1 MERIIGNLDKVKLKL
16 DEAFFYLDEIEGLV
30 QEDEL
35 SDEAGTRVT
44 QASERLA
51 GELAALSRRV
61 AELQDIPQAL
71 EQQEGGGGA
80 SAAESAE

>member
-1 MERIIGNLDKVKLKL
+1 LERIIGNLDKVKLKL

-51 GELAALSRRV
+51 GELAALNRRV
-61 AELQDIPQAL
+61 AELQDILQAL

>member
-16 DEAFFYLDEIEGLV
+16 DEAFFYLDEIEGLA

-51 GELAALSRRV
+51 GELAALNRRV
-61 AELQDIPQAL
+61 AELQDILQAL

>member
-44 QASERLA
+44 QASERPA
-51 GELAALSRRV
+51 GELAALNRRV
-61 AELQDIPQAL
+61 AELQDILQAL

>member
-61 AELQDIPQAL
+61 AELQDILQAL

-80 SAAESAE
+80 SAAQSAE